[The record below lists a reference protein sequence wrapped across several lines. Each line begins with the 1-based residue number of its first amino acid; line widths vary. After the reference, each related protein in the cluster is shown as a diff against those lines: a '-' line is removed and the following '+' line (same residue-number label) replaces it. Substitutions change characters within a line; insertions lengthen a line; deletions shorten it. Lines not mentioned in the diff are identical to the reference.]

1 MGGSI
6 GSLRVGSGYRS
17 AVVSRFVRKV
27 RTASGAVAVQVVTK
41 AHGKIVELEHVGSA
55 HTDTELALLLRA
67 ARERLHRGQG
77 ELDLGPAL
85 EARVAVAEVADWTR
99 APAAELPL
107 GAAAPADGGGL
118 RPLVAGGRV
127 VGTASLLLWNVL
139 SEAYGRLGFDVIGDE
154 AFKGLVL
161 GRIIEPTS
169 KADTLRV
176 LGDIGVAAP
185 SLRTVFRALNRC
197 IERDYRGRVA
207 TACLAHSATTPA
219 GQVSL
224 VLYDCTT
231 LYFEIENE
239 DTLRKVGMSKE
250 RRVDPQIQIGLL
262 VDAAGFPLEV
272 HCFEG
277 NQAETRTLIP
287 VLQAFQE
294 RHGVADMVVVA
305 DAGMLSAANLNA
317 VEDAG
322 FSFIVG
328 SRISK
333 APYDLAE
340 HFKRRGDYFADGQI
354 LESTR
359 VMGTG
364 KAARTRRI
372 VYQYSFKRRRR
383 DDRAINAMIERAEKI
398 TTGQAA
404 MRKARFLK
412 VSGATKQ
419 IDQKL
424 VDRARQLAGLKGYVS
439 NIPLDAMTGAAVI
452 AAYHDLWQVE
462 RSFRMAKT
470 DLRARP
476 IFHRQRDSIEA
487 HLTIVFAALAIS
499 RYLQEQTGVSIKKL
513 VNTLRTIRSAT
524 ITLNGDQ
531 LTLDP
536 LIPPSAHQI
545 LTALGH
551 EGH

>member
-1 MGGSI
+1 M
-6 GSLRVGSGYRS
+6 
-17 AVVSRFVRKV
+17 VSRFVRKV

-41 AHGKIVELEHVGSA
+41 AHGVIVELEHVGSA
-55 HTDTELALLLRA
+55 HTDADLALLLRA
-67 ARERLHRGQG
+67 ARERLQPGQG
-77 ELDLGPAL
+77 ELDFGPL
-85 EARVAVAEVADWTR
+85 QEARVKTGDVADWTR
-99 APAAELPL
+99 PPAGELPL
-107 GAAAPADGGGL
+107 AATAGPAERCG
-118 RPLVAGGRV
+118 RPPLVAGGGRV

-139 SEAYGRLGFDVIGDE
+139 AEAYGQLGFDAIGDE
-154 AFKGLVL
+154 AFKDLVL

-176 LGDIGVAAP
+176 LSDVGVSAP
-185 SLRTVFRALNRC
+185 SLRTVFRALARC
-197 IERDYRGRVA
+197 IDRDYRGSVA
-207 TACLAHSATTPA
+207 KACLAHSARTSA

-231 LYFEIENE
+231 LWFEIENE
-239 DTLRKVGMSKE
+239 DKLRKVGMSKE

-262 VDAAGFPLEV
+262 VDPAGFSLEV

-277 NQAETRTLIP
+277 NRAETRTLLP

-294 RHGVADMVVVA
+294 RHGVSDMVVVA

-317 VEDAG
+317 VQDAG

-340 HFKRRGDYFADGQI
+340 HFERHGDYFADGQI
-354 LESTR
+354 LESSR
-359 VMGTG
+359 MMGIG

-372 VYQYSFKRRRR
+372 VYQYSFKRRQR

-398 TTGQAA
+398 TSGTAA
-404 MRKARFLK
+404 MRNVRFLK
-412 VSGATKQ
+412 ITGATKQ
-419 IDQKL
+419 IDQRL
-424 VDRARQLAGLKGYVS
+424 VNRARQLAGLKGYVT
-439 NIPLDAMTGAAVI
+439 NIPLDTMTGAAVI

-462 RSFRMAKT
+462 RSFRMSKT

-476 IFHRQRDSIEA
+476 VFHRQRDSIEA

-513 VNTLRTIRSAT
+513 VNTLRTVRSAT
-524 ITLNGDQ
+524 IKVNGEQ

-536 LIPPSAHQI
+536 EIPPPAREL
-545 LTALGH
+545 LTALRH
-551 EGH
+551 EGN